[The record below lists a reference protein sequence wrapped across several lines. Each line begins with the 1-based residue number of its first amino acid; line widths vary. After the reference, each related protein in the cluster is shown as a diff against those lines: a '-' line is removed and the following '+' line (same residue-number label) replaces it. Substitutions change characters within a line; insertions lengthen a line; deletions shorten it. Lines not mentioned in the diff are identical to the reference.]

1 MPAKQPTLYPNQ
13 VKLLASF
20 GERLRRARLR
30 RHLSLDVTCERA
42 GISKMTLFRAEQGN
56 PAVALGTYLRILS
69 VLKLE
74 TDLDR
79 LASDDRLGRLLQDT
93 ELPERRRRS
102 RKTRPPA
109 DTAHDAADRNQ
120 NDKGNDRGERS

>member
-20 GERLRRARLR
+20 GERLRLARLR
-30 RHLSLDVTCERA
+30 RHLSLEVACERA

-74 TDLDR
+74 SDLDR

-102 RKTRPPA
+102 KKSRSRVDA
-109 DTAHDAADRNQ
+109 VHDADDQDQ
-120 NDKGNDRGERS
+120 NDKGNDHGERS

>member
-1 MPAKQPTLYPNQ
+1 MRYMPAKEPTLYPAQ
-13 VKLLASF
+13 TKLLAAF
-20 GERLRRARLR
+20 GERLRLARLR
-30 RHLSLDVTCERA
+30 RHLSLDVACERA
-42 GISKMTLFRAEQGN
+42 GISRMTLFRAEKGS

-93 ELPERRRRS
+93 ELPERRQRQRRPQPS
-102 RKTRPPA
+102 
-109 DTAHDAADRNQ
+109 AAT
-120 NDKGNDRGERS
+120 ERSEDETS